1 MQIAI
6 DGPAGAGKSTIAKI
20 IAKELGILY
29 LDTGA
34 MYRAITYGVWKNKMD
49 FSDQKAIAKFTKEN
63 TIDFKGKDVY
73 LSGEKVTEEIR
84 LPFVSRHTSDVA
96 CIGEVRRL
104 LVGQQQ
110 SIAGSHSVIMDG
122 RDIGSVVLPEAD
134 YKFYLD
140 ASIDERARRRA
151 IEQQSWGID
160 QDFDSIRESIAVR
173 DYNDSHRDEGP
184 LVCTEDAI
192 VVDTTGKSIDEV
204 CQVILD
210 NIRGG
215 KAHVL

>member
-84 LPFVSRHTSDVA
+84 LPFVS
-96 CIGEVRRL
+96 
-104 LVGQQQ
+104 
-110 SIAGSHSVIMDG
+110 HSVIMDG

-151 IEQQSWGID
+151 IEQQSRGID